1 MNADFF
7 ASLGR
12 ALAGGE
18 PVCLATVAQTRG
30 AVPRHRGAMLWCQLG
45 TTNLLMQGSV
55 GGGLLEATVLA
66 RARQLLTA
74 DLDADALMID
84 LSGKPESAGI
94 CGGQVHV
101 RLKRWQGPVALARA
115 QTLAAALATGQT
127 VQLAPAEFGDHEQ
140 APTLLIEP
148 EPMLLICGAGHCGQA
163 LALQAQLLGFR
174 LAVHDSRPDMLSH
187 PAYASATILHGDAS
201 VLRDVSTQRPLYAVL
216 LNRDWASDLACLG
229 VLAEM
234 PPDYVGMMGS
244 RRRVAAVR
252 SALPD
257 LDRRLPALDA
267 PLGLELGAETPEE
280 IAISILARLIQHRR
294 LNRAHSPP

>member
-1 MNADFF
+1 M
-7 ASLGR
+7 
-12 ALAGGE
+12 
-18 PVCLATVAQTRG
+18 
-30 AVPRHRGAMLWCQLG
+30 PRHRGAMLWCQIG
-45 TTNLLMQGSV
+45 ATSAQMHGSV
-55 GGGLLEATVLA
+55 GGGLLEATVLQ
-66 RARQLLTA
+66 RAHALLA
-74 DLDADALMID
+74 AELDADAVAID

-101 RLKRWQGPVALARA
+101 RLKRWQGPSAGARA
-115 QTLAAALATGQT
+115 AALAAALAAGQT
-127 VQLAPAEFGDHEQ
+127 VQLLPNEFGADDLA
-140 APTLLIEP
+140 APLTIAP

-163 LALQAQLLGFR
+163 LALQAQLIGFR
-174 LAVHDSRPDMLSH
+174 LAVQDSRADMLAH
-187 PAYASATILHGDAS
+187 AAYASATILHGDAS
-201 VLRDVSTQRPLYAVL
+201 VLRNISAQRPLYAVL
-216 LNRDWASDLACLG
+216 LNRDWASDLACLN

-257 LDRRLPALDA
+257 LDRCLPLLDA

-294 LNRAHSPP
+294 LNRPHSPP